1 MLAFM
6 RTISYP
12 SFLILIL
19 LIISSCASPPVT
31 FITQTPTQTIIASQT
46 PSEAPSITPT
56 SEPSLP
62 PKPTSSATPLSIA
75 PTPEPP
81 STPRIQYKISA
92 ILNYGAHHLAVEQQI
107 IYPHNYAEPVE
118 DILLIVEP
126 ARYPASFTLKE
137 LSWLEGSPITD
148 FQRELGLIRI
158 PLKTPLEPGDTASI
172 SLAYEINIPS
182 PDPSYYGR
190 PVPFG
195 FSSRQTNLVD
205 WYPFIPPYQEGE
217 GWLTHQ
223 PGSFGEHLVYE
234 VADFE
239 VQIQISDAQP
249 DLIIAASAPGE
260 LDDDW
265 WRYKLDEARN
275 FSLSIS
281 DQYVLSTTT
290 VDSVLVMSYYF
301 PTNVQAGEAVLQTTA
316 ESLGLYN
323 TLFGP
328 YPRTTLSVV
337 EADFLDGMEYDG
349 LYFLSKG
356 FYNLYTGTPG
366 DYLTAI
372 AAHETSH
379 QWWYSEVAND
389 QALEPWL
396 DEALSTY
403 SEKLY
408 YEKAQPSG
416 LDWWWTYRIN
426 YYNPQGWVDGSIY
439 NPQGYRAY
447 RDAIY
452 LNGAKFL
459 DELRLLIGDTAFFDF
474 LKSYVALYSKQITS
488 TDQFFTLLSEFTRAD
503 LQPLLDEYFEKR

>member
-1 MLAFM
+1 
-6 RTISYP
+6 
-12 SFLILIL
+12 
-19 LIISSCASPPVT
+19 
-31 FITQTPTQTIIASQT
+31 
-46 PSEAPSITPT
+46 
-56 SEPSLP
+56 
-62 PKPTSSATPLSIA
+62 
-75 PTPEPP
+75 
-81 STPRIQYKISA
+81 
-92 ILNYGAHHLAVEQQI
+92 
-107 IYPHNYAEPVE
+107 
-118 DILLIVEP
+118 
-126 ARYPASFTLKE
+126 
-137 LSWLEGSPITD
+137 LEN
-148 FQRELGLIRI
+148 
-158 PLKTPLEPGDTASI
+158 PLEPGATAGI
-172 SLAYEINIPS
+172 SLSYEINIPS
-182 PDPSYYGR
+182 PNPSYYGR

-195 FSSRQTNLVD
+195 YSSRQTNLVD
-205 WYPFIPPYQEGE
+205 WYPFIPPYQAGE
-217 GWLTHQ
+217 GWIVHQ
-223 PGSFGEHLVYE
+223 PGAFGEHLVYE
-234 VADFE
+234 VADFK
-239 VQIQISDAQP
+239 VHLQITDTRP
-249 DLIIAASAPGE
+249 DLLIAASAPGM
-260 LDDDW
+260 LVDNW
-265 WRYKLDEARN
+265 WQYELDEARN

-301 PTNVQAGEAVLQTTA
+301 PINAQAGEAVLQTTA

-323 TLFGP
+323 TLFGA

-356 FYNLYTGTPG
+356 FYNLYTDTPG

-408 YEKAQPSG
+408 YEKVQPSG

-452 LNGAKFL
+452 LNGAIFL
-459 DELRLLIGDTAFFDF
+459 DDLRLLIGDTAFFDF
-474 LKSYVALYSKQITS
+474 LKSYVALYAKQITS
-488 TDQFFTLLSEFTRAD
+488 TDQFFTLLSEFSQAD

>member
-1 MLAFM
+1 MKS
-6 RTISYP
+6 ISYL
-12 SFLILIL
+12 SFLILIAL
-19 LIISSCASPPVT
+19 NLSSCTSPSPPVY
-31 FITQTPTQTIIASQT
+31 TQSPTISNTTSPPPSEVPPVT
-46 PSEAPSITPT
+46 PSSG
-56 SEPSLP
+56 PSLP
-62 PKPTSSATPLSIA
+62 PQSPSSATPISIS

-81 STPRIQYKISA
+81 SKPRTQYNISA
-92 ILNYGAHHLAVEQQI
+92 TLNYGEHHLAVEQLI
-107 IYPHNYAEPVE
+107 IYTHISPEPIE

-126 ARYPASFTLKE
+126 ARYPATFTLKE
-137 LSWLEGSPITD
+137 LAWLEGSPITD

-158 PLKTPLEPGDTASI
+158 PLENPLEPGATAGI
-172 SLAYEINIPS
+172 SLSYEINIPS
-182 PDPSYYGR
+182 PNPSYYGR

-195 FSSRQTNLVD
+195 YSSRQTNLVD
-205 WYPFIPPYQEGE
+205 WYPFIPPYQAGE
-217 GWLTHQ
+217 GWIVHQ
-223 PGSFGEHLVYE
+223 PGAFGEHLVYE
-234 VADFE
+234 VADFK
-239 VQIQISDAQP
+239 VHLQITDTRP
-249 DLIIAASAPGE
+249 DLLIAASAPGM
-260 LDDDW
+260 LVDNW
-265 WRYKLDEARN
+265 WQYELDEARN

-301 PTNVQAGEAVLQTTA
+301 PINAQAGEAVLQTTA

-323 TLFGP
+323 TLFGA

-356 FYNLYTGTPG
+356 FYNLYTDTPG

-408 YEKAQPSG
+408 YEKVQPSG

-459 DELRLLIGDTAFFDF
+459 DDLRKLTGDTAFFDF
-474 LKSYVALYSKQITS
+474 LKSYVALYAKQITS
-488 TDQFFTLLSEFTRAD
+488 TDQFFTLLSEFTQAD